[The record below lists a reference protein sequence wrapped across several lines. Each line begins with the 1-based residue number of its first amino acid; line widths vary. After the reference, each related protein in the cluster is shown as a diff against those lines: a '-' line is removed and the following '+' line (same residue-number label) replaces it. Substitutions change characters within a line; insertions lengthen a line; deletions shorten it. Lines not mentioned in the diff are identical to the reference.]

1 MMNYTDFIH
10 ITGTAAFAVSGY
22 LVGFRKQLDVLGVVI
37 VALLSAVGGG
47 MIRDVIIGRL
57 PLVFTNHQALVVIF
71 LSLLAAWALRLQ
83 KRRRKE
89 LAAAFIL
96 ADAVGLAAFSLTGAQ
111 VGVSLDLNIF
121 GVVTLAFVTAVGGG
135 IVRDMLV
142 NEVPVILRRDLYGSV
157 AVLSGMAVYVLAQ
170 WHWLNAFTLNL
181 LFGAGLLLRLTAFRW
196 QWELPGF
203 QKQEEAPERTE

>member
-1 MMNYTDFIH
+1 MNYSDYIH
-10 ITGTAAFAVSGY
+10 IIGTVAFAVSGY

-71 LSLLAAWALRLQ
+71 LSLFAAWALRLQ
-83 KRRRKE
+83 RRRRKE
-89 LAAAFIL
+89 LHAAFIL
-96 ADAVGLAAFSLTGAQ
+96 ADAIGLAAFSLTGAQ

-121 GVVTLAFVTAVGGG
+121 GVVTLAFVTSVGGG

-142 NEVPVILRRDLYGSV
+142 NEVPVILRRDLYGSI
-157 AVLSGMAVYVLAQ
+157 AVLNGLAVYVLAQ
-170 WHWLNAFTLNL
+170 WHWLNAFTLNI
-181 LFGAGLLLRLTAFRW
+181 LFLSALLLRLMAFRW

-203 QKQEEAPERTE
+203 QQQDNDQAA